1 MESDR
6 SYFENSHPR
15 PAHPHS
21 ALSTQTHGVGD
32 ARPRSLLA
40 RPLCSSRGV
49 HRPLL
54 VLARISFPLTGYV
67 RAGDQTGLPIG
78 GTAGD
83 DDEDNNGS
91 VPRPLEPQYAP
102 ASFGLNDE
110 ANRRSLSSAIAA
122 SPVIS

>member
-1 MESDR
+1 MRLTCEKNLPTHNF
-6 SYFENSHPR
+6 YLMLNAP
-15 PAHPHS
+15 S
-21 ALSTQTHGVGD
+21 AQTYGVGD

-40 RPLCSSRGV
+40 RPLCSSCGV

-54 VLARISFPLTGYV
+54 VLARISLPLTGYV
-67 RAGDQTGLPIG
+67 RAGDPPGLPSG
-78 GTAGD
+78 GTARGD
-83 DDEDNNGS
+83 DDDNDGS